1 MNKHVDK
8 YIEKLTDKV
17 LKDASLE
24 APSEDFTAHVMSKV
38 EAIAQS
44 PEVVYKPLISK
55 PLWFVIIAGVI
66 GLVTYSIFNSP
77 TEEGL
82 LSTVDLSFLTN
93 NKVSIAVT
101 SVTFSKTILY
111 SVVLFAL
118 MFGIQIPILRGY
130 FDKRLNY

>member
-1 MNKHVDK
+1 MKSNVDNH
-8 YIEKLTDKV
+8 IERLTDKV
-17 LKDASLE
+17 LKDVPLE
-24 APSEDFTAHVMSKV
+24 SPSEEFTAHIMSKV
-38 EAIAQS
+38 EAIVLS

-55 PLWFVIIAGVI
+55 PMWFIIIAGII
-66 GLVTYSIFNSP
+66 GLVTFSVFNSP

-111 SVVLFAL
+111 AAVLFAL
-118 MFGIQIPILRGY
+118 MFGIQIPVLRGY
-130 FDKRLNY
+130 FDRRLEV